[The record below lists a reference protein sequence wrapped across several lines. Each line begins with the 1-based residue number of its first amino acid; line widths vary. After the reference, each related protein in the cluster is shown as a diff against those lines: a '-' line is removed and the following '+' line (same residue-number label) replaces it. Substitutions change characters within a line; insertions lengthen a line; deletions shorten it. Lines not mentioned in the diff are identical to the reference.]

1 VSRPE
6 PLRRRSERRVAAGRP
21 ILLAAT
27 VFIAVA
33 AIAVGVWREAAN
45 PRFSVQIA
53 GVTGL
58 EHTSAS
64 DVVAA
69 ANLVDGQNV
78 WLIDRQAVAER
89 IQALPWVDRA
99 TLHVR
104 WPNRLTISVSE
115 RRPAALVALGAV
127 GGVAPQATPEAGF
140 AEIDETGRVLV
151 TGVGERPADL
161 PLLIVVPPPVQV
173 KPAMQLDRPD
183 IAAALD
189 AYHRLSALGLHV
201 SEVALAPSTGMS
213 ATADRNLR
221 VLFGEDEDLAK
232 KAELFQAIVAKI
244 STPSRVAYVDVR
256 SVRAPTVLYR

>member
-6 PLRRRSERRVAAGRP
+6 PLRRRSDQRVTALRP
-21 ILLAAT
+21 TLLAAT
-27 VFIAVA
+27 VLIALV

-45 PRFSVQIA
+45 PRFAVQLT

-58 EHTSAS
+58 EHTSAQ

-69 ANLVDGQNV
+69 ANLPAGQNV
-78 WLIDRQAVAER
+78 WLINRAAVAQR
-89 IQALPWVDRA
+89 IQGLPWVDRA
-99 TLHVR
+99 TLHVG
-104 WPNRLTISVSE
+104 WPNRLTIAVTE

-127 GGVAPQATPEAGF
+127 GDVAPQATPGAGF
-140 AEIDETGRVLV
+140 AVIDETGRVLV
-151 TGVGERPADL
+151 TGVGERPTDL
-161 PLLIVVPPPVQV
+161 PVLIVVPPPVQV
-173 KPAMQLDRPD
+173 QPATQIDRPD

-189 AYHRLSALGLHV
+189 AYRRLSALGLHV